1 MKKLLI
7 CIVAAFAA
15 LSVIPGCA
23 PSGSVTSGSESSEA
37 ANHASEYDN
46 ASFAGEADALSDKNA
61 AAGGNGG
68 SEFDPQKAIRGV
80 KAKTYDFKNAYSQV
94 LAMVIGNN
102 SDYDCELNVSVE
114 FYDDDDELVDTEEAS
129 VDVFSAGTEN
139 ALIFYSKSEFAV
151 YKYKL
156 KVKEKSEYYGS
167 VNQNLSCEVS
177 EHTDEAIISATN
189 NGTTTASYV
198 EATALFFKD
207 DELVGA
213 GSSYVVDD
221 EFEIKP
227 GRTEKCTISC
237 FENFDS
243 VQVYLNGREIAY

>member
-1 MKKLLI
+1 
-7 CIVAAFAA
+7 
-15 LSVIPGCA
+15 
-23 PSGSVTSGSESSEA
+23 
-37 ANHASEYDN
+37 
-46 ASFAGEADALSDKNA
+46 
-61 AAGGNGG
+61 
-68 SEFDPQKAIRGV
+68 
-80 KAKTYDFKNAYSQV
+80 
-94 LAMVIGNN
+94 MVIGNN

-227 GRTEKCTISC
+227 ERKEKCTISC

>member
-15 LSVIPGCA
+15 VSVIPGCA

-156 KVKEKSEYYGS
+156 K
-167 VNQNLSCEVS
+167 SCEVS